1 MSAHAAK
8 QIDRRI
14 VAEPKARKRINNY
27 NWTEESV
34 KYATDRVK
42 EGVSAANVAKEM
54 EKLWPQF
61 GKPTRNAV
69 IGKVCRTLAKVNQK
83 VGNRFVVIEGQVKP
97 ISQRIQKINNATANE
112 LNRSA
117 PTPVNME
124 ALPVSDIQTLLD
136 PTREAARKL
145 GPVVHY
151 KTGKLIGSVVDL
163 SVGLCHYPIGDPQK
177 PGFAFCGRTVTHS
190 PYCDAHRLLVYDP
203 REDQRRNTE
212 LKKLARQLPTHLRS

>member
-1 MSAHAAK
+1 MSAYAAK
-8 QIDRRI
+8 QIDRR
-14 VAEPKARKRINNY
+14 VAVEPKIRKRINNY

-34 KYATDRVK
+34 KFAADRMK
-42 EGVSAANVAKEM
+42 AGVSAANVAKEM
-54 EKLWPQF
+54 EKRWPQF

-69 IGKVCRTLAKVNQK
+69 IGMVRRTLAKKNEK

-97 ISQRIQKINNATANE
+97 VSQRIQKIKNATANE

-124 ALPVSDIQTLLD
+124 ALPVSNIQALID

-145 GPVVHY
+145 GS
-151 KTGKLIGSVVDL
+151 IGTVD
-163 SVGLCHYPIGDPQK
+163 GLPIGVIDLKPSMCRYPIGDPQK
-177 PGFAFCGRTVTHS
+177 PGFAFCGRVVACA

-203 REDQRRNTE
+203 KEDQRRNTE

>member
-145 GPVVHY
+145 GPFPDQNGRPYNPVTI
-151 KTGKLIGSVVDL
+151 KQT
-163 SVGLCHYPIGDPQK
+163 LCHYPIGDPMK
-177 PGFAFCGRTVTHS
+177 PGFGYCGRVVSCS
-190 PYCDAHRLLVYDP
+190 PYCDAHRTLVYDP
-203 REDQRRNTE
+203 REDQRRDKE
-212 LKKLARQLPTHLRS
+212 LKKLARQLPTNLRS